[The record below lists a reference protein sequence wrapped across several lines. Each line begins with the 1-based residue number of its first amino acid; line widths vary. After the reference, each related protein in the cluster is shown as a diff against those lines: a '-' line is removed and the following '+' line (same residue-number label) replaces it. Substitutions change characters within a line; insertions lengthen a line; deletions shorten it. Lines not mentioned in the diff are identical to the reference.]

1 MVFISRFD
9 CSINEV
15 CFVFSRFI
23 ETEKIS
29 VGPYYFPSTDYNM
42 TMCVTSYVN
51 LRAYPY
57 KPHNPLDAST
67 TEPVCYTDLP
77 VRVEFDILSYLQRK
91 KKHLSFTNTA
101 QISLS
106 MVLNTV
112 YLNGISKSNLP
123 DCLKFDI
130 AIIFDN
136 SKGDGRMCVDLN
148 IKEKPEPC
156 NGKADFCYSAIVNV
170 VLLDFPILVFS
181 ISSII
186 LAINRLKHANK
197 LRKDVNAYF
206 KQEQKGRKLSKFEQ
220 FGMFCDIWD
229 TIVIIMSFL
238 AIASII
244 VKLILEH
251 RRGSRTF
258 NMFDNC
264 AIILGTASFLSW
276 ISMVRYMNMRKE
288 CNFLIE
294 TIKIAVFPRIFYFI
308 LCVAFLLIGFTFCGW
323 LVLGPYNVK
332 YKDYSTASQT
342 LFALANGDDVYTTF
356 SQVDGNETM
365 MWWYN
370 QIFLYLYVAVFLIVV
385 LNVAIAIFNDACED
399 VKKIYEL
406 KEEGLPVNKIEE
418 FLLEEPTVG
427 KVDVTLSESSCCW
440 DLLCCCCPNR
450 EKQSA
455 RTAVEIASGH
465 GDGQIPNESTPL
477 INPSRPNES
486 VL

>member
-1 MVFISRFD
+1 
-9 CSINEV
+9 
-15 CFVFSRFI
+15 
-23 ETEKIS
+23 
-29 VGPYYFPSTDYNM
+29 M
-42 TMCVTSYVN
+42 TMCVTSYKN

-57 KPHNPLDAST
+57 KPDNPLDAST
-67 TEPVCYTDLP
+67 TDPVCYTDLP
-77 VRVEFDILSYLQRK
+77 SSAEFDVLSYVQRK
-91 KKHLSFTNTA
+91 KENFSFTNTA

-136 SKGDGRMCVDLN
+136 SKGDGQMCVALN
-148 IKEKPEPC
+148 IKETPEPC
-156 NGKADFCYSAIVNV
+156 NGKADFCSSAIYIVNV
-170 VLLDFPILVFS
+170 MLLDFPTLVFS
-181 ISSII
+181 VASIF

-206 KQEQKGRKLSKFEQ
+206 KKEQKGRKLSKLEQ

-244 VKLILEH
+244 IKIILEH

-264 AIILGTASFLSW
+264 AIILGTASLLSW
-276 ISMVRYMNMRKE
+276 ISMVRYMKMRKE

-294 TIKIAVFPRIFYFI
+294 TIKIAVFPRIFYFM
-308 LCVAFLLIGFTFCGW
+308 LCVAFLFIGFTFCGW
-323 LVLGPYNVK
+323 VVLGPYNIK

-356 SQVDGNETM
+356 SQVDGNETN

-406 KEEGLPVNKIEE
+406 KEKDLPVNKIEE
-418 FLLEEPTVG
+418 FLLEEPMVG
-427 KVDVTLSESSCCW
+427 KVDVTLHDSSCCW
-440 DLLCCCCPNR
+440 DLLCCCCLNR
-450 EKQSA
+450 ENPSA
-455 RTAVEIASGH
+455 TTVVEIESGH
-465 GDGQIPNESTPL
+465 GQAQIPNENTPL
-477 INPSRPNES
+477 INLSRSTGS